1 MSYDSLYD
9 LLSNR
14 DYYSLEINYVSEET
28 LIPVSTLRS
37 SSLSDIFLTYYDDPL
52 NVFVF
57 NSLTYIGL
65 ESQRI
70 RYEED
75 KESGTNWVEDAIARV
90 CTTEVRITITTC
102 SRSATLVKIRPR
114 KDAGEEAARQLQFHL
129 RVPDRRVMD
138 HCLLYTPTGS
148 RQGTIC

>member
-14 DYYSLEINYVSEET
+14 DYYSLEINYVSKKT
-28 LIPVSTLRS
+28 SIPVSTLRS
-37 SSLSDIFLTYYDDPL
+37 RALSDTFLTYYDDPL

-75 KESGTNWVEDAIARV
+75 KNSGTNWVEDAIARG
-90 CTTEVRITITTC
+90 
-102 SRSATLVKIRPR
+102 
-114 KDAGEEAARQLQFHL
+114 DY
-129 RVPDRRVMD
+129 D
-138 HCLLYTPTGS
+138 
-148 RQGTIC
+148 